1 MYATEECAKA
11 LLHLQ
16 QFIPGLNLSQEL
28 MPSSS
33 TPVFNDNTGDDIV
46 FWAPCPCCCHIQIQ
60 EYVVRESVMNGFV
73 NVTHIAGHVN
83 LADIF
88 TKEDKDNEHYIQVR
102 NSIMCDHQTDE
113 VEDENSNS
121 DTLQQTQRTGGC
133 RVGSSPSSTSSTH

>member
-88 TKEDKDNEHYIQVR
+88 TKEDKDEAHFYYTSRYSILLLSLSLSPFDDFFCLFVISNACQVG
-102 NSIMCDHQTDE
+102 NQS
-113 VEDENSNS
+113 
-121 DTLQQTQRTGGC
+121 
-133 RVGSSPSSTSSTH
+133 